1 MELHEQVAILSS
13 FNFSPINLRFF
24 RNFSRFLISN
34 LVNLPLTFLMK
45 YILSHRKVQPS
56 RREIFKKPIFKTNH
70 YKFLTVLLK
79 YYNIY
84 LKSLDSG

>member
-1 MELHEQVAILSS
+1 
-13 FNFSPINLRFF
+13 
-24 RNFSRFLISN
+24 
-34 LVNLPLTFLMK
+34 MK

-70 YKFLTVLLK
+70 NKFFFSTFSIYFLNLFLQTYLDNYIKNKFKIDINNSTVLLK

-84 LKSLDSG
+84 LKSLDSGWYSNLISVC